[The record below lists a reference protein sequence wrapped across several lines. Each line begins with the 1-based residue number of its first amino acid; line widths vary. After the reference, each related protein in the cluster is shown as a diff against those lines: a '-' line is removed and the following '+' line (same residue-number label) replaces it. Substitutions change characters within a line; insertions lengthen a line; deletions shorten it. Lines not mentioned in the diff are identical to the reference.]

1 MSHTGRDTTHTKG
14 HQSDVYGCVG
24 SIIIPP
30 VLLGGMYLSDMSLDG
45 GDTHSTTQ
53 LDTFSVTFRR
63 PNLHGPEVAV
73 WIMSQF
79 ELSRS
84 SFLFDSSLDKHT

>member
-1 MSHTGRDTTHTKG
+1 
-14 HQSDVYGCVG
+14 
-24 SIIIPP
+24 
-30 VLLGGMYLSDMSLDG
+30 MYLSDMSLDG

-63 PNLHGPEVAV
+63 PNLHGPEVAA

-84 SFLFDSSLDKHT
+84 SFVFDSSLDKHTQKAPH